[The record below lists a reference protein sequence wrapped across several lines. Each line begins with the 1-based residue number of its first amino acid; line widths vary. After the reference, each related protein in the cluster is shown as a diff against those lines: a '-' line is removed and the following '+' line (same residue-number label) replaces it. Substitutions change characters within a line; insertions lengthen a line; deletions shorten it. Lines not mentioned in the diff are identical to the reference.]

1 MFQIPH
7 STVFGWAR
15 RQKAPPETQDSP
27 ELTEI
32 KRTVLDYAETHTPAE
47 VKAKFDIPTSTLY
60 RWRRDKKALM
70 LTLDENDNED
80 KKLPPRSII
89 RTNNFKASPSG
100 TVKTEDWST
109 RDKIVQF
116 AKRSKNYQVTARKFG
131 VSPDDIKKWAKALR
145 DEKKLKNVKATEPP
159 KKRPRGRPRKVPLPP
174 VESESEKDMDED
186 EEEEERFGATLY
198 EGDNLDKDD
207 DVTLDEDEIGEA
219 ADDDEEEEVEDEEEE
234 SDDEPEYDVRG
245 NYSSSGGKRVKE
257 FPQRLKA
264 EAVRDGLKHG
274 WTAAALKYKTS
285 STSVSR

>member
-15 RQKAPPETQDSP
+15 RQKAPPDTQDSLQ
-27 ELTEI
+27 LTEI

-70 LTLDENDNED
+70 LILDENDNED

-89 RTNNFKASPSG
+89 RPNNVKSSPSG

-131 VSPDDIKKWAKALR
+131 VSPDDIKKWAKAFR
-145 DEKKLKNVKATEPP
+145 EEKKWKTVMATEPP
-159 KKRPRGRPRKVPLPP
+159 KKRPRGRPRKVPLPL
-174 VESESEKDMDED
+174 VESESEKGMDDDEED
-186 EEEEERFGATLY
+186 EKSFRTTLY
-198 EGDNLDKDD
+198 EGENLDRYD
-207 DVTLDEDEIGEA
+207 DVTLNEDEIGEA
-219 ADDDEEEEVEDEEEE
+219 EDDDREEKEVKDENM
-234 SDDEPEYDVRG
+234 SLD
-245 NYSSSGGKRVKE
+245 
-257 FPQRLKA
+257 
-264 EAVRDGLKHG
+264 
-274 WTAAALKYKTS
+274 
-285 STSVSR
+285 

>member
-1 MFQIPH
+1 MEIIIQLSQDHTVTEASKLFQIPH

-15 RQKAPPETQDSP
+15 RQKAPPGTQDSP
-27 ELTEI
+27 EMSEI
-32 KRTVLDYAETHTPAE
+32 KRKVLEYSETHTPAE

-60 RWRRDKKALM
+60 RWRRDKKAL
-70 LTLDENDNED
+70 LLILDENDNED

-89 RTNNFKASPSG
+89 RTCNVKSSPSG

-145 DEKKLKNVKATEPP
+145 EEKKIKTVNATEPP

-174 VESESEKDMDED
+174 VESESEKEMDED
-186 EEEEERFGATLY
+186 EENEERFGNTLY
-198 EGDNLDKDD
+198 EGENLDGDD
-207 DVTLDEDEIGEA
+207 NVSLDEDEIDEA
-219 ADDDEEEEVEDEEEE
+219 EDDDEEVEDIDDDDEEEEE
-234 SDDEPEYDVRG
+234 SDDEPEYEVSK
-245 NYSSSGGKRVKE
+245 NYSSSGGKRIKE

-264 EAVRDGLKHG
+264 EAVR
-274 WTAAALKYKTS
+274 
-285 STSVSR
+285 